1 MGRLWEMNAPLSVDA
16 GRSMRSVFLS
26 EAERIV
32 ESRGGHEGI
41 FIKRDS

>member
-16 GRSMRSVFLS
+16 GGSVRSVFLS

-32 ESRGGHEGI
+32 ESWGP
-41 FIKRDS
+41 